1 MGYEVLINQMRSA
14 IHSLPVG
21 NEFSLNDIIA
31 NPPAQLGRT
40 LYEDVQSGA
49 IPNVI
54 CITTNA
60 DTVQRYRKC

>member
-1 MGYEVLINQMRSA
+1 MGYEVLINQMRST
-14 IHSLPVG
+14 IHSLPAG
-21 NEFSLNDIIA
+21 KEFSLNDIIA

-49 IPNVI
+49 TPNVI
-54 CITTNA
+54 CITTDA